1 MRHPRVKD
9 VWRDKPGI
17 SLFPL
22 QARLLIHR
30 ETASWWCYLKKKKER
45 EREPNLTQQ
54 NRDTHYFWS
63 AYSLADSREPII
75 SLLSSHAT
83 PSSPSLTPHSSP
95 SPPIHARTRRIWI
108 YLYNSGTGYE
118 RDGYPI
124 LIFESR
130 DISTSVLWRTIWE
143 QTVNRA
149 CTGMTRRDLRR
160 SSANRGFI
168 YKLRWIHRLSELPTT
183 CCRCILQALT
193 NRISVV
199 HGVAPLRSH
208 CWMKFIF
215 VQVGLNSRQ
224 RFTQGSGLEISF
236 DRD

>member
-1 MRHPRVKD
+1 MDTR
-9 VWRDKPGI
+9 
-17 SLFPL
+17 
-22 QARLLIHR
+22 
-30 ETASWWCYLKKKKER
+30 YLS
-45 EREPNLTQQ
+45 
-54 NRDTHYFWS
+54 Y
-63 AYSLADSREPII
+63 
-75 SLLSSHAT
+75 
-83 PSSPSLTPHSSP
+83 
-95 SPPIHARTRRIWI
+95 
-108 YLYNSGTGYE
+108 
-118 RDGYPI
+118 
-124 LIFESR
+124 ESR

-160 SSANRGFI
+160 SSANKGFI

-183 CCRCILQALT
+183 CCRCILQAST

-224 RFTQGSGLEISF
+224 RFTQGSGLEISVRSRLKF
-236 DRD
+236 KDVYVRFTRASVRERRHIGSRIPTTLRYVSQSRKKKEKKKKRKRWSCVLARSTRNSVAGFNTLREISGTRVVSKQKIIEWRRIHNIFLAYLEAK

>member
-124 LIFESR
+124 LILRIERYLHLRSMENYLRTNCEPGVYRNDTEGPATILCKQGVYIQAAMNPSSKRIADNVLQVYPPGLDESY
-130 DISTSVLWRTIWE
+130 L
-143 QTVNRA
+143 
-149 CTGMTRRDLRR
+149 
-160 SSANRGFI
+160 
-168 YKLRWIHRLSELPTT
+168 
-183 CCRCILQALT
+183 
-193 NRISVV
+193 
-199 HGVAPLRSH
+199 GVAPLRSH